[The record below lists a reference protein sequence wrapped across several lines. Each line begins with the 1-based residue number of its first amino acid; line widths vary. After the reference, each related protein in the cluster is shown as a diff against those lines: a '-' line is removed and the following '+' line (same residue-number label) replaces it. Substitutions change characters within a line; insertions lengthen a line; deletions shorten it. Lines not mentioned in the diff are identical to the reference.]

1 MATGG
6 INIRRMSRPRPPAW
20 ICRLLLLCYCAM
32 LGAGTLAPMVTGSQ
46 WQVVCL
52 GSGGVKLVATDQG
65 SDSDGGMTTEQAMSC
80 PLCQPATLPP
90 VHLPVARLVQQPL
103 QQALRPAV
111 VARLTA
117 IAGAPLPARGPPA
130 A

>member
-1 MATGG
+1 M
-6 INIRRMSRPRPPAW
+6 RVMVRSRPPAW
-20 ICRLLLLCYCAM
+20 ICRLLLICYCAM

-52 GSGGVKLVATDQG
+52 GSGGVKMVAVDLDG
-65 SDSDGGMTTEQAMSC
+65 DSEMGAESPMSC

-90 VHLPVARLVQQPL
+90 VHRSIEHLLPQPL
-103 QQALRPAV
+103 QHALRPAV

-117 IAGAPLPARGPPA
+117 IAGAPLPARGPPTA
-130 A
+130 